1 MNKKAISI
9 ILGMALVATSGGALW
24 ANGNEVKA
32 LDSDKAGTSA
42 TSTTTVEKN
51 DAATKT
57 NLDTSAE
64 KTSNT
69 GDQAD
74 KDRTSGEMSGD
85 KDNVNQESSSQNSN
99 VTTQQVT
106 SFSDVK
112 DTHWAKK
119 SITAAIEKG
128 YVSGYPG
135 GVFKPE
141 QAIKRDEFIKMVV
154 TALKL
159 PVESE
164 GAATWYE
171 PFVKV
176 AKENKLYA
184 SSDFSDSDLGWNKVI
199 TRKEMARIAV
209 RAGLGEEAKEDSKW
223 MYLATKAG
231 LVTGLGKG
239 ELGETKTTT
248 RAQSVTIIERILAV
262 ENEEKLPVDKYA
274 VGSAELA
281 WHGTNIF
288 TVMPEIMVTKEEDYK
303 GKTIEELWQKDKMT
317 ITSRDGLYKGAL
329 DAVIAIDLEDPNDP
343 NLKLLPPVNELNW
356 FNNSGFLDG
365 VPDEKNPVR
374 KWKKSYVLYFKTSE
388 AFNNN
393 KEKYHSGKNGP
404 SYIMYGIDSP
414 DLDKFNSGISLNK
427 SAWLWH
433 KKWKDTPALI
443 IPKTG
448 WIQDGKIRL
457 VINVPSNA
465 GYLYQD
471 ATVLELDG
479 PKYIRD

>member
-9 ILGMALVATSGGALW
+9 ILGMALVAASGGALW
-24 ANGNEVKA
+24 GNGNEVKA
-32 LDSDKAGTSA
+32 LDSEKAGTSA

-51 DAATKT
+51 DTATKT
-57 NLDTSAE
+57 SLDTSVE
-64 KTSNT
+64 KRSNNGELT
-69 GDQAD
+69 D
-74 KDRTSGEMSGD
+74 KDRTSGEKSGE
-85 KDNVNQESSSQNSN
+85 KDNVDQESTSQMSD

-141 QAIKRDEFIKMVV
+141 QAIKRDEFMKMVV
-154 TALKL
+154 TAMKL
-159 PVESE
+159 PVETE
-164 GAATWYE
+164 GASTWYE

-176 AKENKLYA
+176 AKENKLYV

-199 TRKEMARIAV
+199 SRKEMARIAV

-262 ENEEKLPVDKYA
+262 KNGEKLSVDKYA

-303 GKTIEELWQKDKMT
+303 GKTIEELWRQDKMT
-317 ITSRDGLYKGAL
+317 VETRDGKYKGVL
-329 DAVIAIDLEDPNDP
+329 DALIAIDLEDPNDP
-343 NLKLLPPVNELNW
+343 NLKLVPPVKELYWDNGW
-356 FNNSGFLDG
+356 GAIDG
-365 VPDEKNPVR
+365 VPLVKNQVNKWRSSYLLYYKGREISIKDNNVYYSNSFGPQYTLGGFEPTDRQQFFNGVLNTSATVYHKKLNDLPVLIVPKSGWKGTEKIKIEIHAPNR
-374 KWKKSYVLYFKTSE
+374 S
-388 AFNNN
+388 AAG
-393 KEKYHSGKNGP
+393 YHS
-404 SYIMYGIDSP
+404 
-414 DLDKFNSGISLNK
+414 
-427 SAWLWH
+427 
-433 KKWKDTPALI
+433 
-443 IPKTG
+443 
-448 WIQDGKIRL
+448 
-457 VINVPSNA
+457 NV
-465 GYLYQD
+465 L
-471 ATVLELDG
+471 LELDG
-479 PKYIRD
+479 PK

>member
-9 ILGMALVATSGGALW
+9 ILGMALVAASGGALW
-24 ANGNEVKA
+24 GNGNEVKA
-32 LDSDKAGTSA
+32 LDSEKAGTSA

-51 DAATKT
+51 EAAIKT
-57 NLDTSAE
+57 NLDTSVE
-64 KTSNT
+64 KSSTNEDMT
-69 GDQAD
+69 D
-74 KDRTSGEMSGD
+74 KDRTSGEKNGE
-85 KDNVNQESSSQNSN
+85 KDNVNQESSSPESN
-99 VTTQQVT
+99 VMNQQVT

-141 QAIKRDEFIKMVV
+141 QAIKRDEFMKMVV
-154 TALKL
+154 TAMNL
-159 PVESE
+159 PVETE
-164 GAATWYE
+164 GASTWYE

-176 AKENKLYA
+176 AKENKLYE

-262 ENEEKLPVDKYA
+262 KNGEKLPVDKYA

-303 GKTIEELWQKDKMT
+303 GKTIEELWRQDQMTVETKDGK
-317 ITSRDGLYKGAL
+317 YKGVL
-329 DAVIAIDLEDPNDP
+329 DALIAIDLEDPNDP
-343 NLKLLPPVNELNW
+343 NLKLVPPVEQLKW
-356 FNNSGFLDG
+356 YNNSGVIGG
-365 VPDEKNPVR
+365 VPTNTNYIT
-374 KWKKSYVLYFKTSE
+374 KWRNSYLLYFKGRE
-388 AFNNN
+388 IYN
-393 KEKYHSGKNGP
+393 KDEKSYKSDPLGP
-404 SYIMYGIDSP
+404 ESLLFGVSTP
-414 DLDKFNSGISLNK
+414 DMEDFFKGNLNK
-427 SAWLWH
+427 PAIVYH
-433 KKWKDTPALI
+433 KKLNDLSAFIL
-443 IPKTG
+443 PKSG
-448 WIQDGKIRL
+448 WAQDGKLIMKL
-457 VINVPSNA
+457 FSPNLSA
-465 GYLYQD
+465 SGYQANILF
-471 ATVLELDG
+471 EIDG
-479 PKYIRD
+479 PYAQK

>member
-9 ILGMALVATSGGALW
+9 ILGMVLVAASGGALW
-24 ANGNEVKA
+24 GNGNEVKA
-32 LDSDKAGTSA
+32 LDSEKAGTSVM
-42 TSTTTVEKN
+42 STTTVEN
-51 DAATKT
+51 NGTETKT
-57 NLDTSAE
+57 DIDTSVE
-64 KTSNT
+64 KSSNNGELT
-69 GDQAD
+69 D
-74 KDRTSGEMSGD
+74 KDRTSREKSGE
-85 KDNVNQESSSQNSN
+85 KDNVDQESTSQMSD

-141 QAIKRDEFIKMVV
+141 QAIKRDEFMKMVV
-154 TALKL
+154 TAMKL
-159 PVESE
+159 PVETE
-164 GAATWYE
+164 GASTWYE

-176 AKENKLYA
+176 AKENKLYVN
-184 SSDFSDSDLGWNKVI
+184 SDFSDSDLGWNKVI

-262 ENEEKLPVDKYA
+262 KNGEKLPVDKYA

-303 GKTIEELWQKDKMT
+303 GKTIEELWRQDQMTVETKDGK
-317 ITSRDGLYKGAL
+317 YKGVL
-329 DAVIAIDLEDPNDP
+329 EGLIAIDLEDPHDP
-343 NLKLLPPVNELNW
+343 NLKLLPPLNELKW
-356 FNNSGFLDG
+356 DSNSGTIAD
-365 VPDEKNPVR
+365 VPTQVNYVS
-374 KWKKSYVLYFKTSE
+374 KWENSYILYFKGKE
-388 AFNNN
+388 IFNKDDKSYRNDPR
-393 KEKYHSGKNGP
+393 GP
-404 SYIMYGIDSP
+404 RK
-414 DLDKFNSGISLNK
+414 LLFGISTPDMKSFFEGNLNK
-427 SAWLWH
+427 QAIVYH
-433 KKWKDTPALI
+433 KRLNDLSALI
-443 IPKTG
+443 LPKSG
-448 WIQDGKIRL
+448 WKQDGKL
-457 VINVPSNA
+457 VLKLYSPNLSES
-465 GYLYQD
+465 GYHANILF
-471 ATVLELDG
+471 EIDG
-479 PKYIRD
+479 PNL

>member
-9 ILGMALVATSGGALW
+9 ILGMALVAASGGALW
-24 ANGNEVKA
+24 GNGNEVKA
-32 LDSDKAGTSA
+32 LDSEKAGTSA
-42 TSTTTVEKN
+42 TSTTTVEN
-51 DAATKT
+51 NGALTKT
-57 NLDTSAE
+57 NSDTSAE
-64 KTSNT
+64 KSSNNGELT
-69 GDQAD
+69 D
-74 KDRTSGEMSGD
+74 KDRTSGEKSGE
-85 KDNVNQESSSQNSN
+85 KDNVNQESSSQMSD
-99 VTTQQVT
+99 VSTQQVT

-141 QAIKRDEFIKMVV
+141 QAIKRDEFMKMVV
-154 TALKL
+154 TAMKL
-159 PVESE
+159 PVETE
-164 GAATWYE
+164 GASTWYE

-209 RAGLGEEAKEDSKW
+209 RAGLGVEAKEDSKW

-262 ENEEKLPVDKYA
+262 KNGEKLPVDKYA

-303 GKTIEELWQKDKMT
+303 GKTIEELWRQDKMT
-317 ITSRDGLYKGAL
+317 MTSRDGLYKGAL

-343 NLKLLPPVNELNW
+343 NLKLLPPVGELKW
-356 FNNSGFLDG
+356 FNNSGVLNG
-365 VPDEKNPVR
+365 VPTEINPVS
-374 KWKKSYVLYFKTSE
+374 KWKKSYVLYFKTKE
-388 AFNNN
+388 IFNKNV
-393 KEKYHSGKNGP
+393 EKYKSHLKGP
-404 SYIMYGIDSP
+404 AYNLHGLDSP
-414 DLDKFNSGISLNK
+414 DDKKWYSGSLN
-427 SAWLWH
+427 SPAWLWY
-433 KKWKDTPALI
+433 KKYNDVAAMI
-443 IPKTG
+443 VPKTG
-448 WIQDGKIRL
+448 WIQNSKLMIQ
-457 VINVPSNA
+457 INVPASA
-465 GYLYQD
+465 GYLYQE
-471 ATVLELDG
+471 ATLLEIDG
-479 PKYIRD
+479 PKFKNN